1 MTKQAYKQAMSRS
14 IENFTPKVENF
25 ANYDVPTPAEQ
36 GSDYIHFNKGNNT
49 DIRAG
54 DVNTMCGYRPENSKY
69 DLPVNYPS
77 SIVQRS
83 DSMKE
88 YNKNIFTQHAG
99 EDIFQYNQI
108 IEPDNWNIG
117 ISFAQQFPP
126 TTMTTTK
133 DGIHFEEHD
142 PRTFTMPQGEV
153 IDPFAMEPKPED
165 VYDPRQTGYGPNYR
179 SYIDPMTGQ
188 PRFYYDDVIAVRKS
202 NFITRN
208 KIDHIPNA
216 NQGGVMKPDQDIF
229 KTMADIR
236 KTANDNFAD
245 SMITQRV
252 ELQQRLIRKRNSDW
266 AQRKLAPI
274 YGSGG
279 GGRI

>member
-1 MTKQAYKQAMSRS
+1 
-14 IENFTPKVENF
+14 
-25 ANYDVPTPAEQ
+25 
-36 GSDYIHFNKGNNT
+36 
-49 DIRAG
+49 
-54 DVNTMCGYRPENSKY
+54 
-69 DLPVNYPS
+69 
-77 SIVQRS
+77 
-83 DSMKE
+83 
-88 YNKNIFTQHAG
+88 
-99 EDIFQYNQI
+99 
-108 IEPDNWNIG
+108 
-117 ISFAQQFPP
+117 
-126 TTMTTTK
+126 
-133 DGIHFEEHD
+133 
-142 PRTFTMPQGEV
+142 
-153 IDPFAMEPKPED
+153 
-165 VYDPRQTGYGPNYR
+165 
-179 SYIDPMTGQ
+179 MTGQ